1 MTFELTEDSCFP
13 PLLLGVH
20 VGLALVDAI
29 IAVLA
34 FYQVCSVSI
43 KHFETQILLIFSPFC
58 LFYIFRNFGM
68 WEMNVGLHCI
78 VLWL

>member
-43 KHFETQILLIFSPFC
+43 KHFET
-58 LFYIFRNFGM
+58 
-68 WEMNVGLHCI
+68 
-78 VLWL
+78 